1 MADEAPSTTA
11 EALEGMEHDAALKA
25 WTGVL
30 DDLEAALDSAT
41 NKTIDGMT
49 DEPALGAAIDETAAA
64 DRAHDPAPGRVAP
77 ALARYAVAGSWAPP
91 RLESP
96 IPDALLARARRIRE
110 RQVAVLSR
118 LAADADTLRR
128 HRTAL
133 GSVRAATAPRQSAVY
148 LDVTG

>member
-1 MADEAPSTTA
+1 MVDEAPSTTA
-11 EALEGMEHDAALKA
+11 EALEGMERDAALEA
-25 WTGVL
+25 WTAVL

-41 NKTIDGMT
+41 VGTMDGMT
-49 DEPALGAAIDETAAA
+49 DALALGAAIDEATAA
-64 DRAHDPAPGRVAP
+64 DRAHDPAPGRMAP

-128 HRTAL
+128 HRAAL

>member
-1 MADEAPSTTA
+1 MERDAV
-11 EALEGMEHDAALKA
+11 LEA

-41 NKTIDGMT
+41 NGTMDGMT
-49 DEPALGAAIDETAAA
+49 DEPALGTAIDEAAAA

-118 LAADADTLRR
+118 LALARGE
-128 HRTAL
+128 AL
-133 GSVRAATAPRQSAVY
+133 PASAAQPVY
-148 LDVTG
+148 LRNKVALTTAERMAGKAA